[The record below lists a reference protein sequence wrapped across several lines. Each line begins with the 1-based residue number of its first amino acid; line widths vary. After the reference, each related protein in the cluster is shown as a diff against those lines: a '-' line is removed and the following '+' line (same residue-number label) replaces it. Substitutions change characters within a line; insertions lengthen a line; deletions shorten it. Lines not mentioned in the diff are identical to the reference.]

1 MSYPWMLHHLFLLR
15 NLLCVKVRIFM
26 YLGLGMSV
34 CVGVFTIYFSRLWTL
49 YFRHF
54 TQMSL
59 LSYKIVLLILINSFR
74 NYAISHNIETTL
86 SFSFELSLFIIANV
100 TQSIL
105 LGWNFFLNF
114 ALISICFTIIHIA
127 VIMMSHITVHA
138 LTADKIIFFVFFSH

>member
-1 MSYPWMLHHLFLLR
+1 MSYPWMLDHLFLLR

-34 CVGVFTIYFSRLWTL
+34 CVSVFTIYFSRLWTL

-54 TQMSL
+54 TQMPL

-105 LGWNFFLNF
+105 FRWNFFLNF
-114 ALISICFTIIHIA
+114 ALISICFTLIHIA
-127 VIMMSHITVHA
+127 VIMMSHIAVHA